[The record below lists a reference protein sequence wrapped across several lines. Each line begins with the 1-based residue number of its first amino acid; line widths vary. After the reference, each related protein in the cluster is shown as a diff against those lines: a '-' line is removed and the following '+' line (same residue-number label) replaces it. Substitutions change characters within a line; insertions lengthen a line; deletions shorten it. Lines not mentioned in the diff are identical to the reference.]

1 MDYHSLEFQ
10 MFPPL
15 FSALPA
21 VLSCVILMLSRA
33 MIYDFHTHT
42 FLSDGVLSPI
52 ELIRRA
58 ASPPYNYRAIA
69 LTDHAGSG
77 SLQRI
82 ITEIA
87 EDCRIAKTHWDI
99 ITIPGVELTHLPAP
113 AIAPAAKRAKELG
126 AQLVVVHG
134 ETIVEPVEKGTNLA
148 ALQSPDVDILAHPGL
163 LTYEEALLARKNGI
177 FIEISARKG
186 HCLTNGHIACLAQTT
201 GIKLLLGSD
210 SHESSDLLTPTF
222 AASVIEGAG
231 LKEQLQEVMND
242 NPLAMLSKLQL
253 PHFP

>member
-1 MDYHSLEFQ
+1 
-10 MFPPL
+10 
-15 FSALPA
+15 
-21 VLSCVILMLSRA
+21 

-52 ELIRRA
+52 ELIRCA
-58 ASPPYNYRAIA
+58 TSPPHNYRVIA

-82 ITEIA
+82 ISEIK
-87 EDCRIAKTHWDI
+87 EDCQIASAHWGI
-99 ITIPGVELTHLPAP
+99 IAIPGVELTHLPTR
-113 AIAPAAKRAKELG
+113 AIAPAAKRAKQFG
-126 AQLVVVHG
+126 AQLVIVHG

-163 LTYEEALLARKNGI
+163 LTYEEAMLAATNDI

-186 HCLTNGHIACLAQTT
+186 HCLTNGHVARLAQTT

-222 AASVIEGAG
+222 ATSVIEGAG
-231 LKEQLQEVMND
+231 LKEQLHKVMND
-242 NPLAMLSKLQL
+242 NPLALLSKLQL
-253 PHFP
+253 PDFR